1 MNKKVSVS
9 MLITT
14 VIIAMTVTFSIT
26 MVVAMRL
33 FDSTVASVKQ
43 KESMYS
49 KIAEIDKYVRGND
62 YFEIDETTLYDTIA
76 SGYLLGT
83 GDRYARYYTAA
94 AYSELLDI
102 QNGKLV
108 GIGVELVKDSTTGYA
123 KITKVYPG
131 SPAADLGLE
140 KGCYITSIDETDVK
154 TISSTE
160 SIAAR
165 LRGESGT
172 TAALKW
178 FTPLMEEKE
187 ATLTRR
193 SYTTTT
199 VDYSLVND
207 SYGYIRISQFDD
219 TTASELDYAISSMT
233 AAGASSLVFD
243 LRDNA
248 GGVLDSAVECIN
260 LLCPESDIAL
270 IQYKNG
276 STEVLGR
283 SEGEKK
289 TELPIVCLVN
299 GNTASAAELFAY
311 SVRALNGARLVGE
324 TTMGK
329 GTVQSSPQRMSDG
342 SAVVITVGKLL
353 TCDGESFDGVGLTV
367 DVERVL
373 SADEQT
379 MYYDYTVENDPQI
392 QRAFAVADSL
402 TGSSTVAS
410 GNSASG
416 GASSAASGTD
426 GEGASSE
433 ASAEGENAVS
443 SAAASGEASSEAGSS
458 ASSQE

>member
-9 MLITT
+9 ILITT

-49 KIAEIDKYVRGND
+49 KIAEIDKYVRSSD
-62 YFEIDETTLYDTIA
+62 YYEIDENALYDTIA

-108 GIGVELVKDSTTGYA
+108 GIGVELVKDGTTGYA
-123 KITKVYPG
+123 KVIKVYPG

-140 KGCYITSIDETDVK
+140 KGCYITFIDDVDVK
-154 TISSTE
+154 TISSRE
-160 SIAAR
+160 GVVAR

-172 TAALKW
+172 TAVLKW
-178 FTPLMEEKE
+178 LTPLMEEKE
-187 ATLTRR
+187 AALTRR

-199 VDYSLVND
+199 VEYKLVNE

-219 TTASELDYAISSMT
+219 TTASELDYAINSMA
-233 AAGASSLVFD
+233 AAGAGSLVFD

-248 GGVLDSAVECIN
+248 GGVLENAIECLD
-260 LLCPESDIAL
+260 LLCPESDIAS

-276 STEVLGR
+276 STKVLGR

-299 GNTASAAELFAY
+299 GGTASAAELFAY
-311 SVRALNGARLVGE
+311 TVRALNGAKLVGE

-353 TCDGESFDGVGLTV
+353 TCSGESFDGTGLAV

-373 SADEQT
+373 SADEQLL
-379 MYYDYTVENDPQI
+379 YYDYTVENDPQI
-392 QRAFAVADSL
+392 QRAFAMADSM

-410 GNSASG
+410 AGN
-416 GASSAASGTD
+416 ASSAASGEG
-426 GEGASSE
+426 GEAGSGASSE
-433 ASAEGENAVS
+433 AAESQPS
-443 SAAASGEASSEAGSS
+443 SAAEDASSSGAESG
-458 ASSQE
+458 ASPQG